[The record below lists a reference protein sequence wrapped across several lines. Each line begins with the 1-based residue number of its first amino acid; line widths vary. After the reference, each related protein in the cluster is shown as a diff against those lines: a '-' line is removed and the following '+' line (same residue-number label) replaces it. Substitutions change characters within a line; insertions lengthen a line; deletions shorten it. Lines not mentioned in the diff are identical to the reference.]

1 MVKVQKS
8 GKMNPDPE
16 KLHLVVD
23 IQEEKLRLRQEKRF
37 FRILLSLLVVV
48 LILLLSTWGLL
59 FVVIFS

>member
-1 MVKVQKS
+1 
-8 GKMNPDPE
+8 MNPDPE
-16 KLHLVVD
+16 KLHPVVD